1 MISFFRMFFSYTG
14 DGSVFDAAFSSDFT
28 GNKTAAPPAMR
39 MVSNMVRVPEERADI
54 IGSFVNIKLP
64 AIEIKIT
71 PANILFSL
79 AGGTITARNI
89 P

>member
-1 MISFFRMFFSYTG
+1 MPDTEFL
-14 DGSVFDAAFSSDFT
+14 SDST
-28 GNKTAAPPAMR
+28 GNKTAAPPAIR
-39 MVSNMVRVPEERADI
+39 TVRSIVRVPEEKADI
-54 IGSFVNIKLP
+54 NGSFVDIKLP
-64 AIEIKIT
+64 AIEIRIT